1 MKDQNIILLI
11 FAILILLLF
20 CLFFH
25 LYFQNKKESFE
36 GIAGTSFVSRVPKGT
51 IVAYYP
57 PDGNPT
63 SIPAGWVLCDGQA
76 TLQGT
81 TKVPDLRGRFIRM
94 ASTGLTEMSNEKGYA
109 FDNVNVSNNDT
120 KIFSGVSKSNNVS
133 SVIGLYKFGEKGGSD
148 KIKLDEAAQLPSHT
162 HTYIRNVWGDGN
174 TDGNNG
180 GSWGKNDRYG
190 EATSSVGSSAYVPNV
205 PPFYTLVYIIKL

>member
-1 MKDQNIILLI
+1 MAIKIDKQILFNIT
-11 FAILILLLF
+11 ILIIVSILIY
-20 CLFFH
+20 
-25 LYFQNKKESFE
+25 LYFQNNKESFE

-57 PDGNPT
+57 SNYQPNQVITP
-63 SIPAGWVLCDGQA
+63 PAGWALCNGEN
-76 TLQGT
+76 GT
-81 TKVPDLRGRFIRM
+81 PDLRGRFIRM
-94 ASTGLTEMSNEKGYA
+94 TSDGLTEMSNEKGYA

-148 KIKLDEAAQLPSHT
+148 KIKLDEAAQLPPHT
-162 HTYIRNVWGDGN
+162 HGISGIDDCGSNCPN
-174 TDGNNG
+174 TWNLNRGYAN
-180 GSWGKNDRYG
+180 STQTKS
-190 EATSSVGSSAYVPNV
+190 TGSSEYVPNV

>member
-148 KIKLDEAAQLPSHT
+148 KIKLDEAAQLPPHT
-162 HTYIRNVWGDGN
+162 HGISGIDDCGSNCPN
-174 TDGNNG
+174 TWNLNRGYAN
-180 GSWGKNDRYG
+180 STQTKS
-190 EATSSVGSSAYVPNV
+190 TGSSEYVPNV